1 MSPLPAQKNKLTMF
15 VYNKSKKN
23 IINLIILFITS
34 WFSVGFAAEE
44 TLDAETVENLKQIVL
59 QNAENFISNKLA
71 INEYESFN
79 KTNVSVV
86 VIPEKVG
93 TKTADNFKT
102 SYGSFDKDVESLK
115 TMKVSVKSLGDLPY
129 CGLEFFWVIRDEST
143 KKTYLERPDPVLLFG
158 GKREARFSRTSVRSD
173 TRYVTL
179 GIREKDGEKI
189 TGWLARCIL
198 LFNGKIIGVKASS
211 QDLERLGK
219 RGGIIGTGE
228 QN

>member
-1 MSPLPAQKNKLTMF
+1 MSSLPAQKNKRFVF
-15 VYNKSKKN
+15 VYNKSKKHV
-23 IINLIILFITS
+23 INLVLLFITG
-34 WFSVGFAAEE
+34 WISVCVAAEE
-44 TLDAETVENLKQIVL
+44 TLDAETVEKLKQVVL
-59 QNAENFISNKLA
+59 QNSEKFISNKLD
-71 INEYESFN
+71 INEYETFN
-79 KTNVSVV
+79 NTNVSMDVS
-86 VIPEKVG
+86 PEKVG
-93 TKTADNFKT
+93 TKTVDNFKT

-115 TMKVSVKSLGDLPY
+115 TMKVSVRSIRDLPY

-143 KKTYLERPDPVLLFG
+143 KKTYLERSEPVLLFG
-158 GKREARFSRTSVRSD
+158 DKREARFSRTSVRSD

-189 TGWLARCIL
+189 NGWLARCIL

-219 RGGIIGTGE
+219 QGAILGIDE